1 MRKGVVF
8 VGSLE
13 FIVLSAALGADLFS
27 VAIPLGMHRVALRVI
42 LRAALVFA
50 IFHIVMI
57 LTGYHVGHYLGALL
71 EKVEVQYFAPLPM
84 LAIQN
89 WASMLG
95 AIVLTGL
102 GVSMIKSHLS
112 ESPEENKRHALS
124 GMPLFLLALSVSI
137 DALAA
142 GFSMGMMD
150 VDLIKL
156 SAILG
161 MVIFVIAVCGLT
173 VGRRIGKIAGQY
185 SELAGGIVLVL
196 LGLNIIR
203 TVWSF

>member
-1 MRKGVVF
+1 MGN
-8 VGSLE
+8 LE
-13 FIVLSAALGADLFS
+13 LVILSFALGTDLFS
-27 VAIPLGMHRVALRVI
+27 VAIPLGMKHVTQKIVLK
-42 LRAALVFA
+42 AAAVFA

-57 LTGYHVGHYLGALL
+57 LTGYHIGHFLGALV
-71 EKVEVQYFAPLPM
+71 EKVEVEFFSGLPM

-95 AIVLTGL
+95 AAVLIGL
-102 GVSMIKSHLS
+102 GARMIKSHAD
-112 ESPEENKRHALS
+112 EAREETVRHALT
-124 GMPLFLLALSVSI
+124 GFPLLLLAFSVSI

-142 GFSMGMMD
+142 GFSLGMMD

-161 MVIFVIAVCGLT
+161 GIIFLIALSGLGL
-173 VGRRIGKIAGQY
+173 GRKIGKYVGKRA
-185 SELAGGIVLVL
+185 EVAGGIVLII

-203 TVWSF
+203 AVWG

>member
-1 MRKGVVF
+1 MGN
-8 VGSLE
+8 LE
-13 FIVLSAALGADLFS
+13 LIILSAALGADLFS
-27 VAIPLGMHRVALRVI
+27 VAIPLGMNRVARKI
-42 LRAALVFA
+42 IFRAALVFA
-50 IFHIVMI
+50 VFHIVMI
-57 LTGYHVGHYLGALL
+57 LTGYHAGHFLGGLM
-71 EKVEVQYFAPLPM
+71 EEVEVRYFAPLPI

-89 WASMLG
+89 WASVLG

-102 GVSMIKSHLS
+102 GVSMIRSHFT
-112 ESPEENKRHALS
+112 EQPQQHNRHALT

-156 SAILG
+156 SVILG
-161 MVIFVIAVCGLT
+161 AVIFIIALGGLT
-173 VGRRIGKIAGQY
+173 LGRSIGKFTGKY
-185 SELAGGIVLVL
+185 SELGGGIVLVI

-203 TVWSF
+203 TIWSF